1 MSKFEIW
8 YGICHRKPRKNCI
21 PHPRKSVTV
30 LGIPCPFEPIHTHRS
45 AFEVPFKECSLQTSS
60 ACRFVREPAQVRGS
74 KKGISSC
81 LRLPTLPLASKE
93 FLGCWQTADCGSV
106 LHFFWVEAAR
116 MKHCLT
122 FCQPNHGQPKSS
134 KGQRQVLNPTK
145 FVLFGNVKILKVL
158 KAGTYIDQFHG
169 ISTLIET
176 KRDELNEPR

>member
-1 MSKFEIW
+1 MFEQRCPIFLGSDYLNTINPTVPVSHGQPSNKLLDDAVSKFEIW

-21 PHPRKSVTV
+21 PHHRKSVTV

-81 LRLPTLPLASKE
+81 LRLPTFHRLASKE

-106 LHFFWVEAAR
+106 LHFFLGGSSTGEALLDFLSTKPWPTQEFKR
-116 MKHCLT
+116 
-122 FCQPNHGQPKSS
+122 S
-134 KGQRQVLNPTK
+134 KTG
-145 FVLFGNVKILKVL
+145 
-158 KAGTYIDQFHG
+158 AESD
-169 ISTLIET
+169 
-176 KRDELNEPR
+176 